1 MITGAAILAF
11 LDKFK
16 WYIASGLLVVALV
29 VGGKI
34 WIDNKTEAAYQQGVT
49 QTDQKWKK
57 AQDEKDKKDAAFK
70 AGQQANVDS
79 LRSQLAEAQ
88 AKLQDPARNG
98 GEKQIIY
105 VNTTQGKSKSLDN
118 SFISIYNDSLGKKK

>member
-1 MITGAAILAF
+1 MISGAAILAF

-16 WYIASGLLVVALV
+16 WYIASVLLVIALV
-29 VGGKI
+29 FGGKI

-70 AGQQANVDS
+70 AGQQANVDA
-79 LRSQLAEAQ
+79 LRSQLEEAQ
-88 AKLQDPARNG
+88 AKLKDPAQNG
-98 GEKQIIY
+98 GEKQIVY
-105 VNTTQGKSKSLDN
+105 VKTTQGKSKCLDDG
-118 SFISIYNDSLGKKK
+118 FISIYNDSLGKNK